1 MWLNMT
7 VELNANFPIL
17 LPEFMDIK
25 DKIFKLLHLDNLIE
39 SVSGYLEARLDLY
52 KIEIREDLAK
62 VLARSVIYVAIAGFG
77 FLVLM
82 FLSIGLAHFLN
93 RYFAETYAGFWI
105 VAGIYGAGFLIFLI
119 FRKSID
125 RNFEKHFVEMIKRK
139 NK

>member
-1 MWLNMT
+1 
-7 VELNANFPIL
+7 
-17 LPEFMDIK
+17 MDLK

-39 SVSGYLEARLDLY
+39 NVSGYMEARLDLY

-62 VLARSVIYVAIAGFG
+62 VLARSVIYVGIAGFG

-105 VAGIYGAGFLIFLI
+105 VAGIYGTGFLIFLI